1 MPSTN
6 PGFPCDRPT
15 ARLLGIVAAMA
26 TGAAVLA
33 LPAPSAAAAVP
44 PATIDA
50 WVPGGKLTVAGNVT
64 ETVRS
69 GWRYGFA
76 IAMNDRYAVIGAP
89 DTPLKRANGTT
100 VNGAGSAYVFKR
112 TPGSDTWTFV
122 QRLIAPELSLCQ
134 TGCAVA
140 IDPQTDDIIVGAW
153 AYGGA
158 ATFAGGAFV
167 YAKDAAADS
176 WGVDTTFPS
185 TGSDTRMPSQ
195 ELLPSDLQS
204 IDQFGFSVALDH
216 GTAVIGAPLAGSSNT
231 GAAYVY
237 VRNGSGTYEQKQKLT
252 DPAGGGNDQL
262 GTKVAVSGN
271 LVAVG
276 IQNDDVYGKV
286 NAGSAMVFKRAN
298 GAAGFASTGRILPG
312 TVTAG
317 AQFGA
322 SIAVLDGATDYLA
335 VGAPTDTSDN
345 TSGNGVAYVFSSA
358 DGATWT
364 EDAALM
370 PRIANVNNNFGY
382 SIAMSA
388 TEPPAIVV
396 GSPGYETA
404 LETGDPDAPY
414 AQIVNAGAGFCFTK
428 QGADWAIRDG
438 ADTGDLWSPS
448 IVTANTS
455 IGRAVAIAPTD
466 PDFTIVGG
474 ETPTSST
481 GNAWTFGFANAEIGT
496 DPGDVAGPAAGP
508 LGEDGLPQD
517 GSTPGNGDNGTGGG
531 INGGGAPSGG
541 TDTGG
546 GVAIP
551 LSPIVYP
558 WGTIKGSAIAV
569 KGRKIA
575 ALQTDG
581 KHAGNAPRFRA
592 IGSLPTGAT
601 FVGLGDVNGD
611 RSGDVL
617 FVAPGRVLKYWQR
630 DGLVVK
636 DTKTIDSLPP
646 DMNVVAV
653 ADFNGDS
660 KPDVLL
666 RSTVD
671 PSELMVWFLSAGAIS
686 SSTEYTLP
694 AGNWSITVGKFR
706 SATGAS
712 DILLRDAAARRLL
725 MLRDASGTV
734 TFPALSDR
742 GPQWKILATA
752 DFNGD
757 GQVDILWGNGGSP
770 ELDVY
775 GTNDAG
781 AYVVTRRE
789 RTGLNGGSVLEARD
803 WNGDGKP
810 DLWMRSGNRNW
821 IQYTTYTVRLFPN
834 GSRDLGNAPGNVTGV
849 AER

>member
-1 MPSTN
+1 MRSTN
-6 PGFPCDRPT
+6 PGFPCDRPI
-15 ARLLGIVAAMA
+15 ASFLGF
-26 TGAAVLA
+26 AAVLA
-33 LPAPSAAAAVP
+33 TTAATFASPAPAAAMP
-44 PATIDA
+44 PAAIDA

-76 IAMNDRYAVIGAP
+76 VAMNDRYAVIGAP
-89 DTPLKRANGTT
+89 DTPLRRANGTV

-112 TPGSDTWTFV
+112 TPGTDTWTFM

-140 IDPQTDDIIVGAW
+140 IDPGNDDIIVGAW

-158 ATFAGGAFV
+158 ATFGGGAFV
-167 YAKDAAADS
+167 YSKDPASDS
-176 WGVDTTFPS
+176 WGIETTLPS
-185 TGSDTRMPSQ
+185 TGNDTRMPSQ
-195 ELLPSDLQS
+195 ELLPSDLQA
-204 IDQFGFSVALDH
+204 IDQFGFSIAIDD

-231 GAAYVY
+231 GAAYVF
-237 VRNGSGTYEQKQKLT
+237 VRNGSGEWEQKQKLT
-252 DPAGGGNDQL
+252 DPAGGSNDQL

-271 LVAVG
+271 LAVAG

-286 NAGSAMVFKRAN
+286 NAGSAVVFKRAN
-298 GAAGFASTGRILPG
+298 ATAGFASTGRILPG
-312 TVTAG
+312 TITAG

-322 SIAVLDGATDYLA
+322 AIAVLDGATDYLV

-345 TSGNGVAYVFSSA
+345 TAGNGAAYVFSSA

-364 EDAALM
+364 EDATLL

-382 SIAMSA
+382 SVAMGA

-396 GSPGYETA
+396 GAPGYDTA
-404 LETGDPDAPY
+404 LETGDVDAPY
-414 AQIVNAGAGFCFTK
+414 AQIVNAGAGFCFAK
-428 QGADWAIRDG
+428 QGAAWAIRGG
-438 ADTGDLWSPS
+438 ASTGDLWSPS

-455 IGRAVAIAPTD
+455 IGRTVAIAPGD
-466 PDFTIVGG
+466 PDFSIVGG

-481 GNAWTFGFANAEIGT
+481 GNAWTFSFGTGEVGT

-531 INGGGAPSGG
+531 VNGGGAPSGG
-541 TDTGG
+541 TDTSG
-546 GVAIP
+546 GVVIP
-551 LSPIVYP
+551 LTPIVYQ
-558 WGTIKGSAIAV
+558 WGTIKGSAIAI
-569 KGRKIA
+569 KGRKVA
-575 ALQTDG
+575 VLQTDG
-581 KHAGNAPRFRA
+581 KHVGNAPKFRPLA
-592 IGSLPTGAT
+592 TLPAGSA
-601 FVGLGDVNGD
+601 FVGVGDMNGD

-630 DGLVVK
+630 DGLAVR

-646 DMNVVAV
+646 NMNVVAV

-660 KPDVLL
+660 KADILL
-666 RSTVD
+666 RSSVD
-671 PSELMVWFLSAGAIS
+671 PRELMVWFMSAGAIS

-694 AGNWSITVGKFR
+694 PGNWSITVGKFR
-706 SATGAS
+706 SATGAA
-712 DILLRDAAARRLL
+712 DILLRDVAQRSLL
-725 MLRDASGTV
+725 LLRDASGTV
-734 TFPALSDR
+734 TFPALADR
-742 GPQWKILATA
+742 GPRWRVLAVA
-752 DFNGD
+752 DFTGD
-757 GQVDILWGNGGSP
+757 SQVDILWGDGGSI

-789 RTGLNGGSVLEARD
+789 RTGLGNASVLDARD
-803 WNGDGKP
+803 WNGDGKT

-834 GSRDLGNAPGNVTGV
+834 GSRDLGNAPGTVVGV